1 MPRMLYFLASGLC
14 LAITY
19 AHVFLGGPVVVDPI
33 RASSELAPPVIWLS
47 YFTWHDGT
55 VALVISALAY
65 GYAGAKAGQRVLA
78 SFFTLMLAGFGLAG
92 LAIALF
98 GSPVLWQTPAP
109 YAFTVI
115 ALIATVAIYI
125 DRRTIES

>member
-1 MPRMLYFLASGLC
+1 MARMFYFLAAGLC

-33 RASSELAPPVIWLS
+33 RGSSELAPTVIWLS

-65 GYAGAKAGQRVLA
+65 GYAGAKAGQRILA
-78 SFFTLMLAGFGLAG
+78 AFFTLMLAGFGLTG
-92 LAIALF
+92 LAIAQF
-98 GSPVLWQTPAP
+98 GSPILWQTPAP
-109 YAFTVI
+109 YAFTLIAVI
-115 ALIATVAIYI
+115 ASVAIYT
-125 DRRTIES
+125 DRRTAD